1 MKFFLQQITLLLPLL
16 LAMGM
21 SFPVSSKEKEIR
33 LTPDGCL
40 AFAQV
45 TEQMRL
51 EKPKYSRQDRLEEL
65 RLAALE
71 PDLESVARKIIDM
84 VYGSDK
90 PPTGEN
96 FLNFCYKNEG
106 RITVEERERL

>member
-1 MKFFLQQITLLLPLL
+1 MKFFLNTILFLLLSGASYPLL
-16 LAMGM
+16 
-21 SFPVSSKEKEIR
+21 SKEKEIR

-51 EKPKYSRQDRLEEL
+51 EKPKYTRQDRLEEL

-106 RITVEERERL
+106 RITVEVRERL